1 MCIRDRVYTD
11 RDADGKPLIDYSY
24 ELSGSSGY
32 GVGCESGEV
41 GRYQTFTFPTDPN
54 GYTIDGKVE
63 SEEGWA
69 TRGGGE
75 TDYLTY
81 TFEDSKEVGNALVFL
96 DGVPEKVTIKA
107 GEQVLAEKTKDQ
119 LKNGEN
125 AFTFTKADTGSI
137 TVEIV
142 NGAESVTVREVELMG
157 ADTPDETVVDKSALK
172 EQIDKADSLKEA
184 DYTAAS
190 WENMQKFLAKAK
202 DVYNDPKA
210 DQAAVNGAAKD
221 LEQAIS
227 DLEDVIVP
235 GEVDKTEL
243 NRAIKQAE
251 SLKKELYTADSWDK
265 MQEKLKA
272 ARDVYANPDADQ
284 PAVNLAAEEL
294 SEAIANLDLV
304 NPPAEVDKS
313 GLKDAANRA
322 ETLKQEGY
330 TDSSWRWF
338 QSALEEAKAVLA
350 DSDATQAMV
359 DSAEARLEAA
369 MEDLEKTET
378 GSGGHTATG
387 DWLVSGIS
395 ILLAALALA
404 GAGIVIFRR
413 RKRDA

>member
-1 MCIRDRVYTD
+1 MIVDAFKILTEEDAAEYDADNMNEKIININDNDLDYIEYVDASGATDRNDGAWFYTD
-11 RDADGKPLIDYSY
+11 NRAGEGAYMNDAHICGN
-24 ELSGSSGY
+24 SSGGIGNY
-32 GVGCESGEV
+32 CEVTFTGTGITYLTERNNDMGEV
-41 GRYQTFTFPTDPN
+41 
-54 GYTIDGKVE
+54 KV
-63 SEEGWA
+63 
-69 TRGGGE
+69 
-75 TDYLTY
+75 Y
-81 TFEDSKEVGNALVFL
+81 L
-96 DGVPEKVTIKA
+96 DGEEQETVSCYKTGGRDSRYPVYSVSGLENKEHTLRLEKVS
-107 GEQVLAEKTKDQ
+107 GQ
-119 LKNGEN
+119 
-125 AFTFTKADTGSI
+125 
-137 TVEIV
+137 
-142 NGAESVTVREVELMG
+142 
-157 ADTPDETVVDKSALK
+157 
-172 EQIDKADSLKEA
+172 
-184 DYTAAS
+184 Y
-190 WENMQKFLAKAK
+190 MQKFLAKAK

-313 GLKDAANRA
+313 GLKDAVNRA
-322 ETLKQEGY
+322 ETLKQDGY

-369 MEDLEKTET
+369 MEDLEKTEA